1 MIRTGW
7 RAIAVDQGR
16 RAALRFTHRTKPT
29 ADEEREILSEAEA
42 VVRSRLG
49 GENFAQGQMTE
60 ALAIMLETYREQRHE
75 L

>member
-1 MIRTGW
+1 MSGTGW
-7 RAIAVDQGR
+7 RAIAIDQGR
-16 RAALRFTHRTKPT
+16 RAALRFTHRIKPT

-49 GENFAQGQMTE
+49 GENFTQEQVAG
-60 ALAIMLETYREQRHE
+60 ALAIMLETYREQRRE